1 MGKKTSTLRK
11 AGGLLGRK
19 RWFSKARANSG
30 LHPLDLPVPNPPAS
44 GETPPPEQDGS
55 PVTIT
60 CVDYCPERVEVQVV
74 NQTAD
79 FIERH
84 RPDWSRVRW
93 IDVSGG
99 NFQETLTRFAVKYHL
114 HPLAVEDI
122 LTGQQRPKVEDYPAS
137 GEAPGRLFIVA
148 RVATMQDGALRTD
161 QVNLFL
167 GRNTLITF
175 QPDQNGVFD
184 SIHKRLGYP
193 GSRLR
198 ANDAS
203 FLCYA
208 LLDTIVDSYFPVLEH
223 YSACIE
229 DIEDELLDE
238 PRQFMLQKAHAVKRG
253 LLLLR
258 RSIWP
263 MRELISQLQRER
275 HECLSETTLT
285 YFRDVYDHCVQIL
298 DLNET
303 YHEIATAL
311 TETYMSVVSNHMNEV
326 VKVLTIIS
334 TIFIPL
340 TFIAG
345 VYGMNMP
352 IPENEWEWSYPVFWL
367 ICLTIAVGMLALFRR
382 RGWL

>member
-1 MGKKTSTLRK
+1 MKNRNKNTHRDATSP
-11 AGGLLGRK
+11 AG
-19 RWFSKARANSG
+19 RWFSQAGEKPSR
-30 LHPLDLPVPNPPAS
+30 HPLELPRPQMVQPLAAPENAS
-44 GETPPPEQDGS
+44 GPLL
-55 PVTIT
+55 IT
-60 CVDYCPERVEVQVV
+60 CVDYCPERVEVQEITEVGV
-74 NQTAD
+74 LVDA
-79 FIERH
+79 H

-93 IDVSGG
+93 INVIGG
-99 NFQETLTRFAVKYHL
+99 GRAGVMESLARKYHL
-114 HPLAVEDI
+114 HPLAVEDT
-122 LTGQQRPKVEDYPAS
+122 LQGSQRPKVEDYPAS
-137 GEAPGRLFIVA
+137 EEAPGRLFIVA
-148 RVATMQDGALRTD
+148 RVVHMLEGRLQNE
-161 QVNLFL
+161 QISLFL
-167 GRNTLITF
+167 GRNTLLTF
-175 QPDQNGVFD
+175 PEARNGLFET
-184 SIHKRLGYP
+184 IRRRLDYA

-198 ANDAS
+198 TNDAS

-208 LLDTIVDSYFPVLEH
+208 LLDAIVDGYFPVLEH

-229 DIEDELLDE
+229 EIEEELLDE

-263 MRELISQLQRER
+263 MREMIAQLQRDR
-275 HECLSETTLT
+275 HECLSENSLT
-285 YFRDVYDHCVQIL
+285 YFRDVYDHCVQII

-340 TFIAG
+340 TFVAG

-352 IPENEWEWSYPVFWL
+352 IPENEWEWSYPAFWVVCLL
-367 ICLTIAVGMLALFRR
+367 IAAGMLALFRR
-382 RGWL
+382 RGWI